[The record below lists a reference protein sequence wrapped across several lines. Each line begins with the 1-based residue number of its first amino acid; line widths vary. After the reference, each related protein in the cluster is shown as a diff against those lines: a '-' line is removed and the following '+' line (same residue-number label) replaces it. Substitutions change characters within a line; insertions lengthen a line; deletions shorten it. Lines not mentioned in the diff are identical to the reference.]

1 MPYNIGEKST
11 CNKLFKIRS
20 LCLWTF
26 KAEKLFRNKHD
37 WVNDS
42 IEKFEKSIENLFHAF
57 PVLKGARKSFG
68 NLCYNS

>member
-1 MPYNIGEKST
+1 MPYNIEEKST

-26 KAEKLFRNKHD
+26 KVEKLFRNKHD

-42 IEKFEKSIENLFHAF
+42 IEKFEKSIENLFQF
-57 PVLKGARKSFG
+57 
-68 NLCYNS
+68 